1 MDDFSSLEISRFR
14 REFAIDQ
21 LGIYL
26 DHAAISPLPARA
38 RRRMVAA
45 LEEAATEADVAW
57 RRRLDEVER
66 VRGLAAVLLGAQPG
80 EIAFVPNTS
89 TGLSL
94 VAEGLSWMPGDNVV
108 GCEGEFPANVYP
120 WAGLD
125 HFGVEYRRVGERDDA
140 RIDVDDIAAA
150 IDDRTRV
157 VAVSWV
163 QFASGFRLDLAA
175 ISELCRRRKVL
186 FVVDAIQG
194 LGALDLDVEKAGVD
208 VAVAGGHKWLLA
220 PEGVGICYIAGR
232 VLERIRPVIR
242 GWLSVKEPFGPA
254 TGVPDYRD
262 GASRLEVGTS
272 NIAGIYGL
280 GASLELLSEAGAARI
295 ERRVLSLAEH
305 AASGLEGME
314 FRVVGGRTPAERSGI
329 VAAEPPGG
337 MEASAIVSGLNA
349 RGVRLV
355 ERSGRLRVAPHFYT
369 THEEIER
376 FLKILSEVV
385 SLQ

>member
-1 MDDFSSLEISRFR
+1 MDDFSDLEISRFR

-26 DHAAISPLPARA
+26 DHAAISPLPSRA
-38 RRRMVAA
+38 RRRMVRA
-45 LEEAATEADVAW
+45 LEEATTEADAAW
-57 RRRLDEVER
+57 RHRLAEVER
-66 VRGLAAVLLGAQPG
+66 VRGLAAALLNAQPS
-80 EIAFVPNTS
+80 ELAFVPNTS

-94 VAEGLSWMPGDNVV
+94 VAEGLSWTSGDNVV
-108 GCEGEFPANVYP
+108 GCESEFPANVYP
-120 WAGLD
+120 WTGLD

-140 RIDVDDIAAA
+140 RIDLDDIAAA

-157 VAVSWV
+157 VAISWV

-175 ISELCRRRKVL
+175 ISELCRERGVL
-186 FVVDAIQG
+186 CVVDAIQG
-194 LGALDLDVEKAGVD
+194 LGALELDVQKVGVD
-208 VAVAGGHKWLLA
+208 VVVAGGHKWLLA

-254 TGVPDYRD
+254 TGAPEYRE
-262 GASRLEVGTS
+262 GASRLEVGTA
-272 NIAGIYGL
+272 NVAGIYGL

-295 ERRVLSLAEH
+295 EGRVLSLAEH
-305 AASGLEGME
+305 AASGLESID
-314 FRVVGGRTPAERSGI
+314 FKVLGGRTRGERSGI
-329 VAAEPPGG
+329 VAAEPPGE
-337 MEASAIVSGLNA
+337 MEASAIAAGLNE
-349 RGVRLV
+349 RDVHLV

-376 FLKILSEVV
+376 FLEILSEVL
-385 SLQ
+385 SHQ